1 MICFEIVERTY
12 DHESFDESICW
23 RDICE
28 LRRRGSER
36 TSDLRSYIVRL
47 LSSLEH
53 GMSIGIYG
61 QWTVRVLIIPVHHSH
76 CREVSA
82 LGERKEWRRYRL
94 I

>member
-1 MICFEIVERTY
+1 MICLEIVERTY

-53 GMSIGIYG
+53 DMSIEIGG
-61 QWTVRVLIIPVHHSH
+61 QWSARVLIIPVHQSH
-76 CREVSA
+76 CREGKRTGRTKGVE
-82 LGERKEWRRYRL
+82 GTD
-94 I
+94 